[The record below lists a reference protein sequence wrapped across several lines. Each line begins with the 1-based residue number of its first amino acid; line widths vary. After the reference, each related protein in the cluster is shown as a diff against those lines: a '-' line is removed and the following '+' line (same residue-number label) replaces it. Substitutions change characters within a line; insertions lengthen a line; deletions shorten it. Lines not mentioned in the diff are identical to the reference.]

1 MASDRFK
8 RMGYDVKSVQQMMA
22 HTDERVTQA
31 YQAGHGIDYEE
42 ISIYLDEKAIG
53 RDFY

>member
-1 MASDRFK
+1 
-8 RMGYDVKSVQQMMA
+8 MA

-42 ISIYLDEKAIG
+42 ISIYLDEQVIG
-53 RDFY
+53 REFWIGKI